1 MKTLSVKVPS
11 TLDARL
17 TALARRTGA
26 TKSDLVRKALED
38 LLLRNGRRPA
48 VSAPDMARDLVGCA
62 PGPRDLSYN
71 PRHMRGFG
79 R

>member
-1 MKTLSVKVPS
+1 MKTLSVKLPS
-11 TLDARL
+11 SLDARL
-17 TALARRTGA
+17 TALARWTGA

-38 LLLRNGRRPA
+38 LLSRNGRRPA
-48 VSAPDMARDLVGCA
+48 VSALDLARDLVGCA